1 VSDYTIKNLK
11 EVEDMAPKFGMAP
24 NVSARFASS
33 ELGLKETGIS
43 LQRLAPGARMPF
55 GHRHARQE
63 EIYVVVGGTA
73 RVKLDDEV
81 AELRQ
86 WDALRVPADVM
97 RALEGGPNG
106 CELIA
111 FGAPR
116 DPDAPD
122 VEMEPGWWSD

>member
-1 VSDYTIKNLK
+1 MSDYTIRNLR

-24 NVSARFASS
+24 DVSARFASG
-33 ELGLKETGIS
+33 ELGLKQTGVS
-43 LQRLAPGARMPF
+43 LQRIAPGARMPF
-55 GHRHARQE
+55 GHRHGRQE
-63 EIYVVVGGTA
+63 EVYVIVAGSA

-81 AELRQ
+81 AELSQ
-86 WDALRVPADVM
+86 WDAIRVPPGVM
-97 RALEGGPNG
+97 RAFEGGPDG

-122 VEMEPGWWSD
+122 TEMEPGWWSD